1 MGKIYKILTVSASN
15 IDGLLNVDIS
25 KKNSSFFKS
34 TMQKNIDLS
43 EVLEKAEQDSIKV
56 IYNDDIFNVFA
67 KVSFYDKYKYYLADQ
82 GENIYMAIGH
92 YKNEIRNPDYDPSD
106 DNSKKYL
113 DDDDC
118 IYRDSN
124 NKVIGFIGK
133 KVVNNPL
140 KNADE
145 LGITFKNKQY
155 KPKLIASKKDLR
167 KKFYQEGFV
176 AAYFDGEK
184 EIETIKYVRYK
195 RSAAMAKKGD
205 CLFIREDF
213 YDYMMKWTK
222 LYDEKQ
228 LERIDPENDPRITNQ
243 LTSWEAYIALSLSD
257 LDDTI
262 DIPLHNI
269 LFVRDLDSNFTEE
282 CIVVKK
288 VDGKLKADKERVD
301 IKNTIWDGEGLLD
314 ESMFT
319 GKYRDK
325 SMLLLRN
332 RFFKSC
338 VFKTRLQQWFKDNRI
353 ENVDQLN
360 GYTLATRIEDVK
372 LVVTESSVKLL
383 KFADKEEEI
392 LIRKKSQMIA
402 ENEYFAKHAGSTY
415 AFITSDPKTGKSPTT
430 EEEVKKYIQGY
441 WAAYGDSRFGVVK
454 YDKKTKFFDGKMVR
468 TNYQLLN
475 TLPLSYDDVKN
486 LYSDAIE
493 YYNNVADHVSCLSY
507 HTGILSNNL
516 DYYDDDE
523 AENFNTYKF
532 DLLKEMLSISDSI
545 RNTKLFS
552 KYRSDALKALR
563 ENMGDSKI
571 LVEGTYATL
580 FSNGYEL
587 LQYIIDKGIYGTRD
601 FRNQPLKN
609 GQIMCKHFKN
619 DEKLLCERNPNITMG
634 NLYSV
639 TNKISNEINKYFD
652 LSDEIVCVN
661 SIEENLMQRLNGAD
675 FDSDTMLITNN
686 KILVDALNKTYTR
699 FPVPYNGLDSMEVEK
714 KPLWEI
720 DEDICNNQI
729 GNIVNLSQELN
740 SRYWDIYNYSDIDPR
755 LEELYKQICKL
766 AIMSN
771 VEIDK
776 AKRNY
781 NVDIDKEMSSIKAY
795 IKSNFNEQGT
805 KPAFMDGKFN
815 LRKANILYFKTPCD
829 FVRKHLQAELKE
841 KDNRG
846 PKAIKMVEYL
856 KDGGKT
862 EKELDDNLKASID
875 EIVKCLADV
884 KKEFTNKKPKE
895 GEKTNQDN
903 RELLDA
909 FYDRIESDLNA
920 VFKADAIYNLFKD
933 LEDKLQKSDLS
944 KNTKRNDPI
953 EIEYLLYFIHKAGKL
968 KDILK
973 DDYVTTLKKNNNGSI
988 KLYIE
993 KFDEVKTKVN

>member
-15 IDGLLNVDIS
+15 IDGVLNVDIS

-34 TMQKNIDLS
+34 TMQKNLDLS

-92 YKNEIRNPDYDPSD
+92 YKNEIRNPDYDSSD
-106 DNSKKYL
+106 KNSKKYL

-155 KPKLIASKKDLR
+155 KPKLIASKKELR
-167 KKFYQEGFV
+167 KKFYQEGFA

-213 YDYMMKWTK
+213 YDYMIKWTK
-222 LYDEKQ
+222 LYDENQ
-228 LERIDPENDPRITNQ
+228 LERIDPENDPRINKQ

-269 LFVRDLDSNFTEE
+269 LFVRDLDSYFTEE

-319 GKYRDK
+319 GKYIDK

-392 LIRKKSQMIA
+392 FIRKKSQMIA
-402 ENEYFAKHAGSTY
+402 ENEYFTKHSGFYS
-415 AFITSDPKTGKSPTT
+415 FMTSNPKTGKSPTT
-430 EEEVKKYIQGY
+430 EEEVKEYIQGY

-454 YDKKTKFFDGKMVR
+454 YDKKTKFFGGKMVR

-475 TLPLSYDDVKN
+475 SLPLKEDEVIK
-486 LYSDAIE
+486 LYADAIE
-493 YYNNVADHVSCLSY
+493 YYNNVANHVSCLRQ
-507 HTGILSNNL
+507 HTGILSSNL
-516 DYYDDDE
+516 DCYDDDE

-532 DLLKEMLSISDSI
+532 DLLQNMLRISDSI
-545 RNTKLFS
+545 SGTRLFS
-552 KYRSDALKALR
+552 KYRSDVLKALR

-587 LQYIIDKGIYGTRD
+587 LQYIIDKNIYDTRD

-609 GQIMCKHFKN
+609 GEIMCKHFKN

-639 TNKISNEINKYFD
+639 TNKISNEINNYFD

-686 KILVDALNKTYTR
+686 EILVGALNKTYTR

-720 DEDICNNQI
+720 DEDICNNQT

-740 SRYWDIYNYSDIDPR
+740 SRYWDIYNYNDKDPR
-755 LEELYKQICKL
+755 LAELYNQICKL

-781 NVDIDKEMSSIKAY
+781 NVDIDKEMRSIKAY
-795 IKSNFNEQGT
+795 IKENFNEQGT

-815 LRKANILYFKTPCD
+815 LKKTNISYFKTPCD
-829 FVRKHLQAELKE
+829 YVRKHLQEVLD
-841 KDNRG
+841 DNRG
-846 PKAIKMVEYL
+846 SNNMKMVEYL
-856 KDGGKT
+856 KNKVRTDI
-862 EKELDDNLKASID
+862 ELTNDLKKSID
-875 EIVKCLADV
+875 KIVNCLADV

-895 GEKTNQDN
+895 DEKTNQNN

-909 FYDRIESDLNA
+909 FYDEIKLDLSA
-920 VFKADAIYNLFKD
+920 VLDNDVIYNLFKE
-933 LEDKLQKSDLS
+933 LEEKLQNSDLS
-944 KNTKRNDPI
+944 KDTKRNDPI
-953 EIEYLLYFIHKAGKL
+953 EIEYLFYFIYKAGKL